1 MTGCRENPGG
11 VLLEQQQRQTK
22 GPRAGESV
30 HDPKHCIVVLKLTPK
45 AMAFIWGVWIAYLS
59 EILRIK
65 PIPNM
70 VFLKKTEKLTHQISL
85 H

>member
-1 MTGCRENPGG
+1 MKASLQGEQFKYLITKCVNFCLERVTGFLSACRLCLMTGCRENPGG

-45 AMAFIWGVWIAYLS
+45 
-59 EILRIK
+59 
-65 PIPNM
+65 
-70 VFLKKTEKLTHQISL
+70 T
-85 H
+85 